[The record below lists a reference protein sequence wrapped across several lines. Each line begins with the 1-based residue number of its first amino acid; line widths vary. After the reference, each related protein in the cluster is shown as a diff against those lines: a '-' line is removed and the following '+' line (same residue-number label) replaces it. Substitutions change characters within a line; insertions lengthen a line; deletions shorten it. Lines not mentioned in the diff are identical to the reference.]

1 MSLLWL
7 LHGVWPFTAI
17 VVQTRR
23 VLFWPRSFVG
33 WWWGEGGVG
42 ARMWLVAE
50 SLGGWALLHLRT
62 CTQRRVDLLW
72 AVVVRE
78 KSGVTPLLS
87 APSLPSPSLLP
98 DPLGSA
104 SFPPLP
110 SPALPPPPPLPAKA
124 LSSSL
129 LSLPAANPIVAIVII
144 PKRPAGL
151 CMVWSLP
158 KPLEAL
164 SRWTSMSSL
173 PLMVNPTSIGPKH
186 RPDRPF
192 PRLQLAAPPS
202 HRPLPSSAPTAVA
215 LLLLFL
221 TPTLT
226 TLPTTLGRFLTLMS
240 SGVIPTTIV
249 IANKS
254 DRAVLPGSPPN
265 NNHRHRRSSTKPSL
279 TRPSTPPPQTIIHKT
294 INPHQHLH
302 RIIHK
307 PSTPSPPC
315 HLQLH
320 HLHLHHLH
328 LIKNFPTQTID

>member
-42 ARMWLVAE
+42 ARMWLVVE

-202 HRPLPSSAPTAVA
+202 HRPPPSSAPTAVA
-215 LLLLFL
+215 LLLLLLL

-226 TLPTTLGRFLTLMS
+226 TLPTTLGRLLTLMS
-240 SGVIPTTIV
+240 GGVIPTTIV

-265 NNHRHRRSSTKPSL
+265 NNHRHRRSSTKPS
-279 TRPSTPPPQTIIHKT
+279 TPINTSTESST
-294 INPHQHLH
+294 NHQH
-302 RIIHK
+302 
-307 PSTPSPPC
+307 P
-315 HLQLH
+315 H
-320 HLHLHHLH
+320 HLHA
-328 LIKNFPTQTID
+328 TSTTIFTSSSTIFT